1 MRSAVCRCLR
11 GACRSSSR
19 IWWMMGRNGPS
30 RGLDRG
36 VRVRK
41 PGGSSC
47 VRILCSVC
55 QWMSYSWH
63 AWRLLISPVRTR
75 RRISAHAS
83 MSVYTPASCRTASD
97 HGRDRYRTVGTAL
110 ERYTFGSANRTSAS
124 AALLGRRLHPRPW
137 SSKRWCDY
145 FQRQRQVRL
154 AIPWER
160 GAELTASDRDL
171 IGPSLQVFQQGE
183 AQEGGHFYRCARAYA
198 ENSGDLAYAV
208 AHRLFMDEEKRHG
221 SD

>member
-1 MRSAVCRCLR
+1 
-11 GACRSSSR
+11 
-19 IWWMMGRNGPS
+19 
-30 RGLDRG
+30 
-36 VRVRK
+36 
-41 PGGSSC
+41 SSC

-124 AALLGRRLHPRPW
+124 AALLGRRLQIRLGCQSLGW
-137 SSKRWCDY
+137 LGFSSQSHYECSGTSIPLHRT
-145 FQRQRQVRL
+145 QV
-154 AIPWER
+154 W
-160 GAELTASDRDL
+160 DRR
-171 IGPSLQVFQQGE
+171 S
-183 AQEGGHFYRCARAYA
+183 ARASHTTP
-198 ENSGDLAYAV
+198 ERRRPMSSP
-208 AHRLFMDEEKRHG
+208 AHLERLG
-221 SD
+221 W